1 MREDMELTYW
11 QGILNHSEL
20 LVKFSQAFAE
30 ILDAL
35 SFATINARLYQTA
48 SMESVVAN
56 LHVQVMRFCV
66 RAVKWYRHHPIIRA
80 VSSVFK
86 PYDLAYK
93 DIVEQMRY
101 CSRAVKEL
109 GNAAQGAE
117 LRDIHIGI
125 SKQDDELR
133 DIHIAIGKQENELR
147 EVRLAVVE
155 LQNRL
160 GEGFLRSEDQLRE
173 ILNVALSK

>member
-1 MREDMELTYW
+1 
-11 QGILNHSEL
+11 
-20 LVKFSQAFAE
+20 
-30 ILDAL
+30 
-35 SFATINARLYQTA
+35 
-48 SMESVVAN
+48 
-56 LHVQVMRFCV
+56 
-66 RAVKWYRHHPIIRA
+66 
-80 VSSVFK
+80 
-86 PYDLAYK
+86 
-93 DIVEQMRY
+93 MRY
-101 CSRAVKEL
+101 CSRAAKES

-125 SKQDDELR
+125 SKQDGELR
-133 DIHIAIGKQENELR
+133 EIHIAIGKQENELR